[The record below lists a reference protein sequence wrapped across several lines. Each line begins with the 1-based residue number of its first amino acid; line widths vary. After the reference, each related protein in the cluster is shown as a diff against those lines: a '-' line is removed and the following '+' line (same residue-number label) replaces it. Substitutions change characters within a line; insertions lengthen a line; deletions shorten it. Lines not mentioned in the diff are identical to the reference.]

1 MTLTGDVCRLRAH
14 SIFECQATTQ
24 TPKYRCSSDLD
35 RVESRVTAEIPCPFQ
50 RSRRERGPEF
60 LPVSRSLPGLPIG
73 CEPWQ
78 KLDGDPSLHSIIA
91 GTSKYLKA
99 DDIASGR
106 ANITV
111 MLTVRKFRLDAIEVD
126 RCRKGR
132 GALAVMRSEFQCLT
146 SRGWKVA
153 IRGPVA
159 THCAGAVAGNVTR
172 LWDLL

>member
-1 MTLTGDVCRLRAH
+1 MTGMGRLR
-14 SIFECQATTQ
+14 
-24 TPKYRCSSDLD
+24 
-35 RVESRVTAEIPCPFQ
+35 
-50 RSRRERGPEF
+50 RRR
-60 LPVSRSLPGLPIG
+60 LPRYRSLVPIG
-73 CEPWQ
+73 SHL
-78 KLDGDPSLHSIIA
+78 KIRTRGYSIVA

-99 DDIASGR
+99 NDIASGR

-146 SRGWKVA
+146 SGGWKVA

-159 THCAGAVAGNVTR
+159 RHCADAGSVTR

>member
-1 MTLTGDVCRLRAH
+1 MFAASERIRYLNAKPPPRRRNIDVQATWIASSLGLPLRSPAPSSDQGASEDLSFCQFPGRCLGYPLAANRGKNWMGTPHSH
-14 SIFECQATTQ
+14 SI
-24 TPKYRCSSDLD
+24 
-35 RVESRVTAEIPCPFQ
+35 V
-50 RSRRERGPEF
+50 
-60 LPVSRSLPGLPIG
+60 
-73 CEPWQ
+73 
-78 KLDGDPSLHSIIA
+78 A

-159 THCAGAVAGNVTR
+159 RHCAGAVAGNVTR